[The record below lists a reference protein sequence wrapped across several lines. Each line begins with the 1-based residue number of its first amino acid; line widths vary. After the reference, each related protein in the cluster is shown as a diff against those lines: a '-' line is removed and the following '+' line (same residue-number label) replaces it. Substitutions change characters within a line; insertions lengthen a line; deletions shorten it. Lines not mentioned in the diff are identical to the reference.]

1 MSQDGQAKIN
11 QINDTLGRYTTVLA
25 KCIDSKTK
33 NHALT
38 KQKLE
43 TIATLIKKIEEKIN
57 TTQNNV
63 KVLDESRKEWE
74 VNLRQQT
81 ETENVKLKEQIEEE
95 RKKEN
100 ELKEKIRA
108 DREKNSKLM
117 DTVNKE
123 QEQLQAKLDEL
134 TKGKEEDNE
143 KHRKELENINAEK
156 LKADEQHQKDIETAN
171 AEREQAKENI
181 RKNEE
186 ILKNEIQTAKQE
198 RAKKDQEYQA
208 QLAKLGE
215 DKDAAANLLKE
226 RISELNQ
233 EVKKL
238 ADEKVL
244 ELEKYT
250 TEKKTLTEE
259 YGQKEGTHIAEKKRL
274 QDELEAAKKSHLEE
288 VQRLKDEHMREM
300 GEIRK
305 DHDKVSAIQKEVQTK
320 KNAETE
326 ELNKAL
332 ESCETTKKGYEE
344 VMNNNQAKMEELMK
358 KYKDNE
364 NIVLDEIIALLKSVG
379 DIEVKQLQ
387 SLTSSTSSPAQL
399 KRSGSLTDSLG
410 SEGKDMMEKLRRK
423 QREQQQGKRK
433 QAWVDDKKSEHHKIF
448 FKGKGVLHRNVIIED
463 KLKAPID
470 KYVDKHTPE
479 ELHLKILENRGF
491 VNDSLKRPIKTSME
505 AVDWKKH
512 DINGAFKRILK
523 NIIKTHSILIGGVV
537 KAFEKGKDLENIF
550 EDLLTAFYIIHS
562 SRQIHSFLIDNK
574 NYDDTVLE
582 EGGKHA
588 GHLWAG
594 GEGYLG
600 EFKREIDKDEH
611 SQYRIYIQNNDS
623 TMNDLFAK
631 RPSGLAVKAH
641 TSWKTM
647 RQFGGFR
654 HGKGSQK
661 KNKRTLKS
669 KLTAKKY
676 SLKVG
681 KKKRGKKGNKSQK
694 RRKSIKIRI

>member
-25 KCIDSKTK
+25 QCIDSKTK

-38 KQKLE
+38 KEKLE

-74 VNLRQQT
+74 VNLRKQT

-100 ELKEKIRA
+100 ELKEQMRI
-108 DREKNSKLM
+108 DGEKNSQLM
-117 DTVNKE
+117 DAANIKR
-123 QEQLQAKLDEL
+123 QQLKAKLDEL

-143 KHRKELENINAEK
+143 KHRKELEDINAEK
-156 LKADEQHQKDIETAN
+156 LKADEQHQKDIQTAN

-186 ILKNEIQTAKQE
+186 ILKNELADAKQE

-226 RISELNQ
+226 RINELNQ
-233 EVKKL
+233 EI
-238 ADEKVL
+238 EKMSNEKAA
-244 ELEKYT
+244 ELEKQT
-250 TEKKTLTEE
+250 AEKDKLAGE
-259 YGQKEGTHIAEKKRL
+259 YGQKEETHLAEKKTL
-274 QDELEAAKKSHLEE
+274 QDELKAAKKSHLEE
-288 VQRLKDEHMREM
+288 VQRLKAEHTEEM
-300 GEIRK
+300 EGIRK
-305 DHDKVSAIQKEVQTK
+305 SHEEVSATQKEAQTK
-320 KNAETE
+320 KNAETD

-332 ESCETTKKGYEE
+332 KSCETTKKGYEE

-387 SLTSSTSSPAQL
+387 SLTSSGSSPGLL

-410 SEGKDMMEKLRRK
+410 EEGKQMMKKLRR
-423 QREQQQGKRK
+423 EQRK
-433 QAWVDDKKSEHHKIF
+433 QAWGESSQVADTSLHVFNAEHIKNEYLPKSQLGKLKEKSVIREDPLYLWLKNLIGFTNIGLHKDLLHNILGSLQKGINNVDKNIGDYVNNLLQAVIVKDKHHEHHLFTNKPQEQIHKIYGGLIAASF
-448 FKGKGVLHRNVIIED
+448 TMHDPKVISQRLLRPSSEANSNTPKVFLEEAHFIIKHYLQVSDREHGENAFTNQVWLT
-463 KLKAPID
+463 KLKRS
-470 KYVDKHTPE
+470 VG
-479 ELHLKILENRGF
+479 ENF
-491 VNDSLKRPIKTSME
+491 VNSPSFQAHHHSFDNRESLK
-505 AVDWKKH
+505 
-512 DINGAFKRILK
+512 
-523 NIIKTHSILIGGVV
+523 
-537 KAFEKGKDLENIF
+537 
-550 EDLLTAFYIIHS
+550 
-562 SRQIHSFLIDNK
+562 
-574 NYDDTVLE
+574 
-582 EGGKHA
+582 
-588 GHLWAG
+588 
-594 GEGYLG
+594 
-600 EFKREIDKDEH
+600 
-611 SQYRIYIQNNDS
+611 
-623 TMNDLFAK
+623 
-631 RPSGLAVKAH
+631 
-641 TSWKTM
+641 
-647 RQFGGFR
+647 GGFR